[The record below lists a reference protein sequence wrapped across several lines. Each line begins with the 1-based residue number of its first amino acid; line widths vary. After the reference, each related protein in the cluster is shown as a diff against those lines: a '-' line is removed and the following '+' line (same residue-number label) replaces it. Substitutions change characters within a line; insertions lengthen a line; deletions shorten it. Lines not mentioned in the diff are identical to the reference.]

1 MSGYYL
7 HSRKVFEL
15 YMGNPQLLSVCEVI
29 LYSVRYNSCVQ
40 DGIPVG
46 AGQCLMTLQEIAQ
59 TGGVSVNQVRT
70 ALRHFVADGGITTEN
85 MGRKGILITL
95 EPLFS
100 CEEQRNRAK
109 ENKGRNTY
117 SRKNERQKS
126 EPTPDPNASYDLLR
140 AEARAKAHVPKI
152 RKRER

>member
-1 MSGYYL
+1 
-7 HSRKVFEL
+7 
-15 YMGNPQLLSVCEVI
+15 
-29 LYSVRYNSCVQ
+29 
-40 DGIPVG
+40 
-46 AGQCLMTLQEIAQ
+46 MTLQEIAQ

-100 CEEQRNRAK
+100 CEEQRDRAK
-109 ENKGRNTY
+109 ENKGPNTY
-117 SRKNERQKS
+117 SRKYERQKS

-140 AEARAKAHVPKI
+140 AEARAKAQVPKI